1 MYLSLSQFNA
11 TGRIK
16 LLNVSQKQNVSATG
30 KIMQK
35 KMAQSLYLT
44 PLSGSCSLSTI
55 FYIVIL
61 FLFLIVWKGLLSSF
75 FSWVLLVK

>member
-35 KMAQSLYLT
+35 KNGTKFISYTSLRFMFSIHY
-44 PLSGSCSLSTI
+44 
-55 FYIVIL
+55 
-61 FLFLIVWKGLLSSF
+61 FLYCDIISVSDSMEGTSNLL
-75 FSWVLLVK
+75 L